1 MSRIYP
7 FPEPVTESVI
17 SDQGHSNRCD
27 GRNAQAGSSRHDTV
41 VDPSRRRFLAAAG
54 LSALMIVAGVNQSY
68 AKRKTAR
75 VGFLF
80 SDQGQWTGE
89 ASSLLAG
96 FELYFKEQGDE
107 TLSLETIRRD
117 VGADESGAL
126 EGLAYLGIKRK
137 VQFLI
142 GPFSLEANEKVIRA
156 VKDVEAVLFVTNP
169 SVRLVA
175 GEFCLPNTFSFCAN
189 TYQTSR
195 PLAPWALAN
204 LGQKVFL
211 TGSDDWLGNE
221 QADFFAHSFE
231 RAGGIFTE
239 RVMVAQWPAGLD
251 KLLEAIKKAEP
262 DFVFAAFSDRQ
273 TGPFL
278 KAFRKEFQLSKLPL
292 VGPESLTEYP
302 RPLSDLGKDALGI
315 RTLTSI
321 KDPVNLVTR
330 AKQKVGRRITSVSRL
345 AEGYEIAAAIS
356 LAVRQTNEGAPIG
369 KLVDILQE
377 SAIRGLR
384 GKISFDANHEPVLEM
399 MVREWELKGNAY
411 LSRVVQNL
419 GTVNSLDFGCGRVG
433 FPKPPGPEAPP
444 AADIE
449 EPQD

>member
-1 MSRIYP
+1 MSRIHHL
-7 FPEPVTESVI
+7 PEPVTGNDV
-17 SDQGHSNRCD
+17 SDQDHPNRP
-27 GRNAQAGSSRHDTV
+27 GGPGYQGGNSRHDRPI
-41 VDPSRRRFLAAAG
+41 DPSRRRFLAAAG
-54 LSALMIVAGVNQSY
+54 LSALMLAAGVNPAHS
-68 AKRKTAR
+68 KKKIAR
-75 VGFLF
+75 VGLLF
-80 SDQGQWTGE
+80 SDQGQWAGE

-96 FELYFKEQGDE
+96 FELYFKEQADE
-107 TLSLETIRRD
+107 TLTLEIIRRD

-126 EGLAYLGIKRK
+126 EGLAYLGVKRK
-137 VQFLI
+137 IQFLI
-142 GPFSLEANEKVIRA
+142 GPFSLEANEKLLRA

-175 GEFCLPNTFSFCAN
+175 GEFCLPNTFSLTAN

-221 QADFFAHSFE
+221 QADFFAHTFE
-231 RAGGIFTE
+231 RSGGLFTE
-239 RVMVAQWPAGLD
+239 RVMVSQWPAGLP
-251 KLLEAIKKAEP
+251 KLFEAIKKAEP
-262 DFVFAAFSDRQ
+262 DFVYAAFSDRQ
-273 TGPFL
+273 AGPFL
-278 KAFRKEFQLSKLPL
+278 KAFRKEFQSSKISV
-292 VGPESLTEYP
+292 VGPDSLTEYP
-302 RPLSDLGKDALGI
+302 RPLTDIGKDALGV

-321 KDPVNLVTR
+321 KDPVTLVTR
-330 AKQKVGRRITSVSRL
+330 AKQKVGRRITSASRL

-356 LAVRQTNEGAPIG
+356 HAVRQTSEDTPIG
-369 KLVDILQE
+369 KIVDTLQE
-377 SAIRGLR
+377 STIRGLR
-384 GKISFDANHEPVLEM
+384 GKVTFDANHEPILEM
-399 MVREWELKGNAY
+399 MVREWELKGNTY

-444 AADIE
+444 AGDFE